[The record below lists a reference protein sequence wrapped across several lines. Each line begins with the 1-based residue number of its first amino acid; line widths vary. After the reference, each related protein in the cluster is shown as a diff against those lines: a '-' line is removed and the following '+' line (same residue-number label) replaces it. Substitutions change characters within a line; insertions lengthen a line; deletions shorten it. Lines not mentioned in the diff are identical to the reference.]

1 MLGIITPLLALAIG
15 FAAGYVV
22 RDLKSRR
29 RRAAARAEHFRKQ
42 NEKHYELDSEANA
55 WRLIG

>member
-15 FAAGYVV
+15 FAAGYAV

-29 RRAAARAEHFRKQ
+29 RRAAARAEHFQRQ
-42 NEKHYELDSEANA
+42 NERHYEFDNEADA
-55 WRLIG
+55 WRLVG